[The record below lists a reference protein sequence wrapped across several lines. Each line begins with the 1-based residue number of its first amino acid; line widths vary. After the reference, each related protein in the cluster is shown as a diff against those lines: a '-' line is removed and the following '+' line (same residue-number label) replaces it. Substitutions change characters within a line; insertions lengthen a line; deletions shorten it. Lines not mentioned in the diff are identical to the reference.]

1 MMSETKFEDLKIS
14 NDFMFKEV
22 MKSNKGLCKRL
33 VGSIMQQDIEDIV
46 YIETE
51 KTLQPYYDSRGI
63 RLDVILADENHTR
76 YNLEMQARNV
86 ISKAGV
92 ALLPKRTRYYQSVID
107 MDMLKQ
113 GENFDQLNPLV
124 LIFICTFDFYKEG
137 RYVYT
142 FKSRCLENLELE
154 LANDV
159 TVKLVNAKGKHG
171 QVNTLLKNFL
181 RYVMTNEPV
190 DDFTEDVERQVWA
203 VKNDKKAR
211 EEYMVLQ
218 AELRD
223 TEIVAFEAGEAKG
236 HAAGLAEGHAAG
248 LAEGRDE
255 GLAQGLAEGEA
266 KKSRETALEMLKDR
280 EPLTK
285 IMKYSK
291 LAKEDIL
298 LLAKENGIEAVV
310 A

>member
-1 MMSETKFEDLKIS
+1 M
-14 NDFMFKEV
+14 
-22 MKSNKGLCKRL
+22 
-33 VGSIMQQDIEDIV
+33 
-46 YIETE
+46 
-51 KTLQPYYDSRGI
+51 
-63 RLDVILADENHTR
+63 
-76 YNLEMQARNV
+76 
-86 ISKAGV
+86 
-92 ALLPKRTRYYQSVID
+92 
-107 MDMLKQ
+107 
-113 GENFDQLNPLV
+113 
-124 LIFICTFDFYKEG
+124 
-137 RYVYT
+137 
-142 FKSRCLENLELE
+142 ENLDLE

-159 TVKLVNAKGKHG
+159 TTMFLNANGVAG
-171 QVNTLLKNFL
+171 DVTPQMVNFL
-181 RYVMTNEPV
+181 EYVKT
-190 DDFTEDVERQVWA
+190 QVP
-203 VKNDKKAR
+203 NDAYTRELEAEVAR
-211 EEYMVLQ
+211 LKLDKEVRRKYMVLQ

-255 GLAQGLAEGEA
+255 GLAEGLAEGEA

>member
-1 MMSETKFEDLKIS
+1 MEETKFEDLTIQS
-14 NDFMFKEV
+14 NFMFKYV
-22 MKSNKGLCKRL
+22 MGNKGLCQRFISNVMKCDVVDL
-33 VGSIMQQDIEDIV
+33 E

-51 KTLQPYYDSRGI
+51 KELEPYFDSKCV
-63 RLDVILADENHTR
+63 RLDVIVVDRNNNR
-76 YNLEMQARNV
+76 YNLEMQVRNV
-86 ISKAGV
+86 IGKETKLP
-92 ALLPKRTRYYQSVID
+92 LLPKRARYYQSVMD
-107 MDMLKQ
+107 MDMLQKGQ
-113 GENFDQLNPLV
+113 TYDKLSPLV
-124 LIFICTFDFYKEG
+124 LVFVCAFDLFKEG

-142 FKSRCLENLELE
+142 FKSRCLENLDLE

-159 TVKLVNAKGKHG
+159 TTMFLNANGVAG
-171 QVNTLLKNFL
+171 DVTPQMVNFL
-181 RYVMTNEPV
+181 EYVKT
-190 DDFTEDVERQVWA
+190 QVP
-203 VKNDKKAR
+203 NDAYTRELEAEVAR
-211 EEYMVLQ
+211 LKLDKEVRRKYMVLQ

>member
-1 MMSETKFEDLKIS
+1 MMSETKFEDLTIQS
-14 NDFMFKEV
+14 NFMFKHV
-22 MKSNKGLCKRL
+22 MGNKGLCQRFISNVMKCDVVDL
-33 VGSIMQQDIEDIV
+33 E

-51 KTLQPYYDSRGI
+51 KELEPYFDSKCV
-63 RLDVILADENHTR
+63 RLDVIVVDRNNNR
-76 YNLEMQARNV
+76 YNLEMQVRNV
-86 ISKAGV
+86 IGKETKLP
-92 ALLPKRTRYYQSVID
+92 LLPKRARYYQSVMD
-107 MDMLKQ
+107 MDMLQKGQ
-113 GENFDQLNPLV
+113 TYDKLSPLV
-124 LIFICTFDFYKEG
+124 LVFVCAFDLFKEG

-142 FKSRCLENLELE
+142 FKSRCLENLDLE

-159 TVKLVNAKGKHG
+159 TTMFLNANGVAG
-171 QVNTLLKNFL
+171 DVTPQMVNFL
-181 RYVMTNEPV
+181 EYVKT
-190 DDFTEDVERQVWA
+190 QVP
-203 VKNDKKAR
+203 NDAYTRELEAEVAR
-211 EEYMVLQ
+211 LKLDKEVRRKYMVLQ

-236 HAAGLAEGHAAG
+236 HAVGLAE
-248 LAEGRDE
+248 
-255 GLAQGLAEGEA
+255 GLAEGEV

>member
-1 MMSETKFEDLKIS
+1 MEETKFEDLTIQS
-14 NDFMFKEV
+14 NFMFKHV
-22 MKSNKGLCKRL
+22 MGNKGLCQRFISNVMKCDVVDL
-33 VGSIMQQDIEDIV
+33 E

-51 KTLQPYYDSRGI
+51 KELEPYFDSKCV
-63 RLDVILADENHTR
+63 RLDVIVVDRNNNR
-76 YNLEMQARNV
+76 YNLEMQVRNV
-86 ISKAGV
+86 IGKETKLP
-92 ALLPKRTRYYQSVID
+92 LLPKRARYYQSVMD
-107 MDMLKQ
+107 MDMLQKGQ
-113 GENFDQLNPLV
+113 TYDKLSPLV
-124 LIFICTFDFYKEG
+124 LVFVCAFDLFKEG

-142 FKSRCLENLELE
+142 FKSRCLENLDLE

-159 TVKLVNAKGKHG
+159 TTMFLNANGVAG
-171 QVNTLLKNFL
+171 DVTPQMVNFL
-181 RYVMTNEPV
+181 EYVKTKVP
-190 DDFTEDVERQVWA
+190 
-203 VKNDKKAR
+203 NDAYTRELEAEVAR
-211 EEYMVLQ
+211 LKLDKEVRRKYMVLQ

>member
-1 MMSETKFEDLKIS
+1 MSETKFEDLTIQS
-14 NDFMFKEV
+14 NFMFKHV
-22 MKSNKGLCKRL
+22 MGNKGLCQRFISNVMKCDVVDL
-33 VGSIMQQDIEDIV
+33 E

-51 KTLQPYYDSRGI
+51 KELEPYFDSKCV
-63 RLDVILADENHTR
+63 RLDVIVVDRNNNR
-76 YNLEMQARNV
+76 YNLEMQVRNV
-86 ISKAGV
+86 IGKETKLP
-92 ALLPKRTRYYQSVID
+92 LLPKRARYYQSVMD
-107 MDMLKQ
+107 MDMLQKGQ
-113 GENFDQLNPLV
+113 TYDKLSPLV
-124 LIFICTFDFYKEG
+124 LVFVCAFDLFKEG

-142 FKSRCLENLELE
+142 FKSRCLENLDLE

-159 TVKLVNAKGKHG
+159 TTMFLNANGVAG
-171 QVNTLLKNFL
+171 DVTPQMVNFL
-181 RYVMTNEPV
+181 EYVKT
-190 DDFTEDVERQVWA
+190 QVP
-203 VKNDKKAR
+203 NDAYTRELEAEVAR
-211 EEYMVLQ
+211 LKLDKEVRRKYMVLQ

-266 KKSRETALEMLKDR
+266 KKSRETAIEMLKDG

-291 LAKEDIL
+291 LGQEDIL
-298 LLAKENGIEAVV
+298 LLARENGLEVIDE
-310 A
+310 

>member
-1 MMSETKFEDLKIS
+1 MSETKFEDLKIS

-218 AELRD
+218 AKIREH
-223 TEIVAFEAGEAKG
+223 EIVAFEAGEAQG
-236 HAAGLAEGHAAG
+236 HAA
-248 LAEGRDE
+248 
-255 GLAQGLAEGEA
+255 GLAEGEA
-266 KKSRETALEMLKDR
+266 KKSRETALEMLKDG

-291 LAKEDIL
+291 LAKEAIL
-298 LLAKENGIEAVV
+298 LLAKENGLEVING
-310 A
+310 